1 MQKNRLLLNQKRFL
15 SFSNYKH
22 YIKHSINDINKIK
35 VIENTKISNNN
46 LILLNRFKKS
56 HNENAFNVYF
66 LRNKSNYLIENNIRL
81 FSFNKNK
88 TNLNLSINNSSENN
102 NSKKNTNHRLFND
115 KTNIYKEHFEKINE
129 LLKRK
134 NSSRFCVSKK
144 FSQII
149 EGNNNLDSI
158 DTKKRTTLYEKIFR
172 LLPSLDLNDK
182 NENEI
187 LTKRKSENL
196 SSRKINKELFSKHI
210 NGIIKS
216 KNGRKKFK
224 YKIIG
229 TLITEPNQNI
239 LSNSY
244 IKKY

>member
-1 MQKNRLLLNQKRFL
+1 M
-15 SFSNYKH
+15 
-22 YIKHSINDINKIK
+22 
-35 VIENTKISNNN
+35 
-46 LILLNRFKKS
+46 
-56 HNENAFNVYF
+56 
-66 LRNKSNYLIENNIRL
+66 
-81 FSFNKNK
+81 
-88 TNLNLSINNSSENN
+88 NLSINNSSENN
-102 NSKKNTNHRLFND
+102 NSKKNTNDRLFND

-144 FSQII
+144 FCQII

>member
-15 SFSNYKH
+15 SFSNY
-22 YIKHSINDINKIK
+22 IINKIK
-35 VIENTKISNNN
+35 VIEKSKISNNN

-56 HNENAFNVYF
+56 HNEIAHNVYF
-66 LRNKSNYLIENNIRL
+66 LRNKSNSLIKNNIRL

-88 TNLNLSINNSSENN
+88 TNLNLSINN
-102 NSKKNTNHRLFND
+102 
-115 KTNIYKEHFEKINE
+115 E

-134 NSSRFCVSKK
+134 NSSRFYVSKK
-144 FSQII
+144 LSQII
-149 EGNNNLDSI
+149 EGNNHCDSI
-158 DTKKRTTLYEKIFR
+158 NTKKRTSLYEKIFR
-172 LLPSLDLNDK
+172 LSPTLDLNDK
-182 NENEI
+182 DDNDKKI

-216 KNGRKKFK
+216 KNGRKKVK

-229 TLITEPNQNI
+229 TLTTEPNHNI
-239 LSNSY
+239 LSNS
-244 IKKY
+244 

>member
-1 MQKNRLLLNQKRFL
+1 MNKNRLLLNQKRFL

-35 VIENTKISNNN
+35 VIEKSKISNNN

-56 HNENAFNVYF
+56 HNENAHNVYF
-66 LRNKSNYLIENNIRL
+66 LRNKSNSLIENNIRL

-88 TNLNLSINNSSENN
+88 TNLNLSINNSSENY
-102 NSKKNTNHRLFND
+102 NSNKNTNDQLFNN
-115 KTNIYKEHFEKINE
+115 KKNIYKEHFEKINE

-134 NSSRFCVSKK
+134 NSSRFYVSKK
-144 FSQII
+144 LSQII
-149 EGNNNLDSI
+149 EGNNNCDSI
-158 DTKKRTTLYEKIFR
+158 NTKKRTSLYEKIFR
-172 LLPSLDLNDK
+172 LSPTLDLNDK
-182 NENEI
+182 DDNDKKI

-216 KNGRKKFK
+216 KNGRKKVK

-229 TLITEPNQNI
+229 TLTTEPNHNI
-239 LSNSY
+239 LSNS
-244 IKKY
+244 